1 MAIRLERRGR
11 NWAVYDR
18 ETLVC
23 LTVYKKGA
31 TEVVRRL
38 TPIHAHNP
46 QRSETKEE
54 AHVERSSHLG
64 SSTTSTAAVCIGS
77 DIPD

>member
-11 NWAVYDR
+11 NWAVYDS

-38 TPIHAHNP
+38 TAIHACNP
-46 QRSETKEE
+46 QRTTKEE
-54 AHVERSSHLG
+54 APCRAQYPSQ
-64 SSTTSTAAVCIGS
+64 
-77 DIPD
+77 

>member
-11 NWAVYDR
+11 NWAVYDG

-38 TPIHAHNP
+38 TTIHTRNP
-46 QRSETKEE
+46 QRIETKEE
-54 AHVERSSHLG
+54 APCLAQYPSR
-64 SSTTSTAAVCIGS
+64 
-77 DIPD
+77 

>member
-11 NWAVYDR
+11 NWAVYDG

-38 TPIHAHNP
+38 TAIRAHNP
-46 QRSETKEE
+46 QRTTKEE
-54 AHVERSSHLG
+54 AHVERSTHLG
-64 SSTTSTAAVCIGS
+64 SSTASPTAVCIDRGS
-77 DIPD
+77 PDR

>member
-11 NWAVYDR
+11 NWAVYDG

-31 TEVVRRL
+31 KEVVSRL
-38 TPIHAHNP
+38 TATDACNP
-46 QRSETKEE
+46 QRSEAKEK
-54 AHVERSSHLG
+54 
-64 SSTTSTAAVCIGS
+64 AVCPAQALS
-77 DIPD
+77 KVAVRCSS

>member
-11 NWAVYDR
+11 NWAVYDG

-31 TEVVRRL
+31 AEVVRRL
-38 TPIHAHNP
+38 TAICACNSQLI
-46 QRSETKEE
+46 QRKEK
-54 AHVERSSHLG
+54 
-64 SSTTSTAAVCIGS
+64 AVCPAQALS
-77 DIPD
+77 KTAVRRSN

>member
-11 NWAVYDR
+11 NWAVYDG

-31 TEVVRRL
+31 KEVVSRL
-38 TPIHAHNP
+38 AATDAHNP
-46 QRSETKEE
+46 QPDKTKEE
-54 AHVERSSHLG
+54 APCP
-64 SSTTSTAAVCIGS
+64 AY
-77 DIPD
+77 PM